1 MEFKEGI
8 YCIYKP
14 AGITTY
20 DVIRYI
26 KKQLK
31 NKKIKIGHGGTLD
44 PFAEGVVVIGIGR
57 TYTKQL
63 HDVLNNSKKEYI
75 VEILLD
81 KTSDTYDVTGKIINL
96 KIEKIP
102 QFEEVKTII
111 ESFLGEQEQLPPVY
125 SAKKVKG
132 ERLCDLVRFGKIDLE
147 DAKVLLKPKKI
158 KIYNI
163 EILEYKFPK
172 LSIKVLCSSGTYMRS
187 LARDIGSKLGC
198 GGVVNKLIRTKV
210 NNYGIEEAIKILN

>member
-1 MEFKEGI
+1 MELKEGI

-20 DVIRYI
+20 DIIRYI

-44 PFAEGVVVIGIGR
+44 PFAEGVVVVGVGR
-57 TYTKQL
+57 KYTKQL
-63 HDVLNNSKKEYI
+63 HNILNNSKKEYI
-75 VEILLD
+75 AEILLD
-81 KTSDTYDVTGKIINL
+81 RISDTYDVTGDITNL

-102 QFEEVKTII
+102 QFEEVKKVI
-111 ESFLGEQEQLPPVY
+111 ESFLGEQEQLPPLY
-125 SAKKVKG
+125 SAKKIKG
-132 ERLCDLVRFGKIDLE
+132 ERLCDLIRFGKVNLK
-147 DAKVLLKPKKI
+147 DASALLKPKKI

-172 LSIKVLCSSGTYMRS
+172 LSIKVLCSSGTYIRS

-198 GGVVNKLIRTKV
+198 GGIVNKLIRTKV
-210 NNYGIEEAIKILN
+210 DNYKIEDTIKV